1 MVIEAYGAGNL
12 PVNRPDIADALAKGC
27 LQGIF
32 HLKSL
37 SQPTLSGKIIV
48 IVTQCRRGTVNAM
61 YAIGKELVEL
71 GVVSGLDMTAESAVT
86 KLSYLLGKVFS
97 SPKNKEII
105 FFIK

>member
-1 MVIEAYGAGNL
+1 LVIEAYGAGNL
-12 PVNRPDIADALAKGC
+12 PVNRSDIADALAKGC

-32 HLKSL
+32 LFKSL
-37 SQPTLSGKIIV
+37 TPTPLGKIIV

-97 SPKNKEII
+97 SPKHKEII
-105 FFIK
+105 FS